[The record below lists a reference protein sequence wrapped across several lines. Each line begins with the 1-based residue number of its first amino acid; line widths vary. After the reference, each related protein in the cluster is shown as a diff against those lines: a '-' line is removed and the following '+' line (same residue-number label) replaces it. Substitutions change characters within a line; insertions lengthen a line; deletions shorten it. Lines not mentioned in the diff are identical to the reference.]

1 MLSVLALSLALAL
14 PRPSAPAEKWVQV
27 QSESF
32 VVKSSVGVD
41 RAKRVLRE
49 LETFRQLLG
58 TTVVFHKVEL
68 PELPIEVLLIGDEV
82 QLTELAPEYNG
93 QKVRVAGYYQRGQDR
108 DFIVLSANSSGNLTH
123 VVYHELTHYFLSRSL
138 ESRPTWLNEGL
149 AEYFATASIDDE
161 NIYLGGLSPERMEIL
176 RTGRLIPLKDFF
188 TVDDRSPYYNET
200 TKANAFYAQAWAFT
214 HFMMHGP
221 YKAEFK
227 RYIEALTRSDARFE
241 DFVTADLRKLDG
253 DFDLYMKTRIRM
265 VPREKFKANGAGW
278 TVKTPV
284 ITDAD
289 VELAIAEI
297 FISGGDL
304 ASARRHLEKVA
315 GIDDEFPRAS
325 YYKGVLARMTG
336 EGDPKEFF
344 IDALMD
350 LNLGPRAAV
359 HLVQLRELGIPGARR
374 ALEQAAAGGTH
385 MADVY
390 WALSD
395 IYLADARKA
404 DETVRLM
411 APRPAPVPVPI
422 RAVANAPIEAPV
434 TKYAEGK
441 DEHFRFDLLSV
452 EGKGPAVVQA
462 IPPPYPPE
470 LLNERLAGSVVMD
483 IQVSEAGE
491 VAGVWLVAAQPEIFS
506 GLATGVIREWKFQ
519 PEFMKIRVIFHFVP

>member
-1 MLSVLALSLALAL
+1 MLWFLALSLTLAL
-14 PRPSAPAEKWVQV
+14 PRPSAPAGNWVQV
-27 QSESF
+27 QSETF

-49 LETFRQLLG
+49 LEAFRQLLG

-68 PELPIEVLLIGDEV
+68 PELPIEVLLIGDEA
-82 QLTELAPEYNG
+82 QLNELAPEYNG
-93 QKVRVAGYYQRGQDR
+93 KKVRVAGYYQRGQDR
-108 DFIVLSANSSGNLTH
+108 DFIVLSASGNGNLTH

-149 AEYFATASIDDE
+149 AEYFAEASIDEE
-161 NIYLGGLSPERMEIL
+161 NIYLGGLSRVRMEIL
-176 RTGRLIPLKDFF
+176 SNSRLIPLKDFF
-188 TVDDRSPYYNET
+188 AVDDRSPYYNEM

-214 HFMMHGP
+214 HFMIHGP

-227 RYIEALTRSDARFE
+227 RYIEALSRKDARFE
-241 DFVTADLRKLDG
+241 DFVTADLRKLDA
-253 DFDLYMKTRIRM
+253 DFDLYLKTRIRM
-265 VPREKFKANGAGW
+265 VPREKFKTNAEGW
-278 TVKTPV
+278 TMTTPA

-289 VELAIAEI
+289 AELAITEI

-325 YYKGVLARMTG
+325 YYKGVLARITG

-359 HLVQLRELGIPGARR
+359 HLVQLRELEIPGARR

-390 WALSD
+390 WALSE

-411 APRPAPVPVPI
+411 SRRSAPLPSPT
-422 RAVANAPIEAPV
+422 RAVMDAPIEAPV
-434 TKYAEGK
+434 TRYAEGTA
-441 DEHFRFDLLSV
+441 EHFRFELLSEV
-452 EGKGPAVVQA
+452 GQGPGVVQA

-470 LLNERLAGSVVMD
+470 LLNERLAGNVVMD
-483 IQVSEAGE
+483 IQVSDTGE
-491 VAGVWLVAAQPEIFS
+491 VAGVWLITAQPEIFS
-506 GLATGVIREWKFQ
+506 GLATGVIRDWKFQ
-519 PEFMKIRVIFHFVP
+519 PQLMKIRVIFHFVP